1 VYVAEMVDA
10 KNAQNCDEKAS
21 SETTSRNGRRW
32 ENNKKDLRGMGNED
46 GGRWVDLTLD
56 RVQ

>member
-1 VYVAEMVDA
+1 MVDT

-32 ENNKKDLRGMGNED
+32 ENIYLRRTGYED
-46 GGRWVDLTLD
+46 GGRWVYLTLD
-56 RVQ
+56 RDQ